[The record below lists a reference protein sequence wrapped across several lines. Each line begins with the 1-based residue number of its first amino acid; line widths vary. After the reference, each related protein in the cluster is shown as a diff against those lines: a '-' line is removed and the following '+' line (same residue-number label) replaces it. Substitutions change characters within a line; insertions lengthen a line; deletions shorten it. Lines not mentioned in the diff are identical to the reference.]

1 MTTISSTSGTTAST
15 TSGTGTSTSTSG
27 TSGSTTSSTSS
38 TGSTSTTSS
47 NSATQ
52 ALLAQLGGSTAI
64 DATGLATQLSQAQFA
79 GQVDQLNT
87 QSSAITS
94 QISEASTLMNMT
106 SSLAS
111 SLDSLITSGTLA
123 AAPQIAN
130 SQVATV
136 SAGTVTGSGTST
148 LEVSALAQGQTIASP
163 VSAASTTDFG
173 SGSLTISFGSVQ
185 GSSFAADATR
195 SPVTVTIAAG
205 ASLSDI
211 ANAITTSGAGLSA
224 YVATN
229 SNGQQLVISG
239 PEGAANAFSISAS
252 ESATDPGLA
261 QFAYTP
267 GAAGN
272 GASLAEAASDASYT
286 LNGVQRTSGS
296 NSITDAAPG
305 ISLNLTG
312 TNVGNPTTISFSDPT
327 SQISTAMTNLVSALN
342 SIASELGTDTA
353 AGAALN
359 NNPGAR
365 ALTQALSSLSS
376 TVVMPDAA
384 PGAPKTL
391 GDLGLTTNKDGSFTL
406 DSTVLNNAL
415 HSNPAAVSAMFTTGI
430 NGVYSTI
437 YNLSQTVNDP
447 TDANS
452 LAGSVKSLNTQQSNI
467 TTQLSTLSD
476 EQTALRTQLINQF
489 SALNSV
495 VMADKSTQSFLTQ
508 QVALWTNSTT
518 NG

>member
-15 TSGTGTSTSTSG
+15 ASTTGTSSTAA
-27 TSGSTTSSTSS
+27 TTGSSTSS
-38 TGSTSTTSS
+38 TSASSSS
-47 NSATQ
+47 NAATQ

-64 DATGLATQLSQAQFA
+64 DANGLATQLSQAQFA

-87 QSSAITS
+87 QNSAITT

-136 SAGTVTGSGTST
+136 SAGTATGSGTST

-163 VSAASTTDFG
+163 VSAAATTDFG

-195 SPVTVTIAAG
+195 SPVTVTIPAG

-211 ANAITTSGAGLSA
+211 ATAITTSGAGLSA

-229 SNGQQLVISG
+229 SNGRQLVVSG
-239 PEGAANAFSISAS
+239 PEGAANAFSITAS

-267 GAAGN
+267 GAATN
-272 GASLAEAASDASYT
+272 GASLAEAASDASYK
-286 LNGVQRTSGS
+286 LNGVQRTASS

-312 TNVGNPTTISFSDPT
+312 TNVGTPTTISFSDPT
-327 SQISTAMTNLVSALN
+327 SQIGTAMTNLVTALN

-365 ALTQALSSLSS
+365 ALTRALSSLSS

-384 PGAPKTL
+384 AGTPRTL

-406 DSTVLNNAL
+406 DSTVLNAAL
-415 HSNPAAVSAMFTTGI
+415 HSNPQAVAGMFTAGI
-430 NGVYSTI
+430 NGVYATI
-437 YNLSQTVNDP
+437 YNLSQTVSNP
-447 TDANS
+447 VDANS

-467 TTQLSTLSD
+467 TTQLSKLND
-476 EQTALRTQLINQF
+476 QQTALRTQLINQF

-508 QVALWTNSTT
+508 QVALWTNSSSTS

>member
-1 MTTISSTSGTTAST
+1 MDGSNAGERKRRAALLSLLASIGLTALKVVA
-15 TSGTGTSTSTSG
+15 GAL
-27 TSGSTTSSTSS
+27 SGSL
-38 TGSTSTTSS
+38 
-47 NSATQ
+47 
-52 ALLAQLGGSTAI
+52 ALLSEGAHNAVDIAASGLTYLAVREADKPADAEHPFGHAKLEPVAALVETVALGV
-64 DATGLATQLSQAQFA
+64 LAVGVL
-79 GQVDQLNT
+79 L
-87 QSSAITS
+87 
-94 QISEASTLMNMT
+94 
-106 SSLAS
+106 LA
-111 SLDSLITSGTLA
+111 LWRLRLGPA
-123 AAPQIAN
+123 A
-130 SQVATV
+130 
-136 SAGTVTGSGTST
+136 

>member
-1 MTTISSTSGTTAST
+1 M
-15 TSGTGTSTSTSG
+15 
-27 TSGSTTSSTSS
+27 
-38 TGSTSTTSS
+38 
-47 NSATQ
+47 
-52 ALLAQLGGSTAI
+52 
-64 DATGLATQLSQAQFA
+64 
-79 GQVDQLNT
+79 
-87 QSSAITS
+87 
-94 QISEASTLMNMT
+94 
-106 SSLAS
+106 
-111 SLDSLITSGTLA
+111 
-123 AAPQIAN
+123 
-130 SQVATV
+130 
-136 SAGTVTGSGTST
+136 
-148 LEVSALAQGQTIASP
+148 
-163 VSAASTTDFG
+163 
-173 SGSLTISFGSVQ
+173 
-185 GSSFAADATR
+185 
-195 SPVTVTIAAG
+195 
-205 ASLSDI
+205 
-211 ANAITTSGAGLSA
+211 
-224 YVATN
+224 
-229 SNGQQLVISG
+229 
-239 PEGAANAFSISAS
+239 
-252 ESATDPGLA
+252 
-261 QFAYTP
+261 
-267 GAAGN
+267 
-272 GASLAEAASDASYT
+272 
-286 LNGVQRTSGS
+286 QRTSGS